1 MHVYLNDQ
9 YNVHDV
15 TCMIFISGFSRQ
27 IVQLLNENNIRFS
40 TFDILQDNDVRQG
53 KLVKHVL
60 AFIQLK

>member
-1 MHVYLNDQ
+1 MK
-9 YNVHDV
+9 
-15 TCMIFISGFSRQ
+15 FISGFSRQ